1 MDYDKTAA
9 ALGLLSLPTE
19 ILLQVLLAVDE
30 PWAIHRTAKL
40 FLAISEDEHYLYL
53 RDTSLPLSLIV
64 WNAIKRRGPLL
75 TPEYLQRLLEFG
87 APVPIAFAQL
97 LTNPRI
103 PRPAPARALHATL
116 VALPARTRA
125 LIVAAHIQVPSLD
138 DDGPIH
144 GFVWDALIHDD
155 DQRVFESLFGAPSSR
170 SVSASARALFDI
182 RGFVP
187 FCGGRSDAERGVG
200 SLEGAFDVAFSMSP
214 ALSLNQ
220 CIAQTPSN
228 PSLLSALLA
237 STTVR
242 TLIATDEH
250 DLKSRLLVNA
260 FTIAGT
266 QCAARLMQERAFW
279 RPRLDVIDALLRL
292 TPAELD
298 INSFMENVTTPP
310 SAWPLS
316 PRESSSLAL
325 SSPTTSRYPARS
337 YCFPNPEHTINSIA
351 TQLLAQIDLHAR
363 TEDGPAW
370 FLEYHMSLGRI
381 YTYYSQLDGAGEALC
396 TSLESMAC
404 VAVDELFNSKQ
415 AAERKHEGR
424 VSETTTAWALCEK
437 FGPRPR
443 EKVLGAVRAK
453 IGQLFYDQ
461 ALSSEAPSTFSE
473 WGMHAYLIA
482 RLDPQDRRRV
492 LAGAKAGEVGALGN
506 DDARRRFLDSGLPL
520 VVLELAA

>member
-1 MDYDKTAA
+1 MDYDKTTA

-30 PWAIHRTAKL
+30 PWAIHHTAKL

-53 RDTSLPLSLIV
+53 RDTSLPPSLIV
-64 WNAIKRRGPLL
+64 WNAIKRLGPLL
-75 TPEYLQRLLEFG
+75 TPEYLQRLLDFG

-125 LIVAAHIQVPSLD
+125 LIVAAHIRVPSLD

-144 GFVWDALIHDD
+144 GFVWDALVHDD

-170 SVSASARALFDI
+170 SICASARALFDI

-200 SLEGAFDVAFSMSP
+200 SLEGAFDVAFK
-214 ALSLNQ
+214 
-220 CIAQTPSN
+220 CIAQTPPN
-228 PSLLSALLA
+228 PSPLSALLA

-250 DLKSRLLVNA
+250 DLKSRLLVKA
-260 FTIAGT
+260 FAIAGT
-266 QCAARLMQERAFW
+266 ECAARLMQEWAFW
-279 RPRLDVIDALLRL
+279 RPRLNAVEALLRL
-292 TPAELD
+292 TLAEPD
-298 INSFMENVTTPP
+298 IHNFMETVTTPP
-310 SAWPLS
+310 SAWPPSL
-316 PRESSSLAL
+316 RGSSC
-325 SSPTTSRYPARS
+325 PTLPSRRTAQDPVPFGCS
-337 YCFPNPEHTINSIA
+337 PNPEHTTNSIA
-351 TQLLAQIDLHAR
+351 TQLLAQIDHHAQR
-363 TEDGPAW
+363 EGGPAW
-370 FLEYHMSLGRI
+370 FLKHHTSLGRI
-381 YTYYSQLDGAGEALC
+381 YTYYSRLGGDGEVLC

-404 VAVDELFNSKQ
+404 AAVDELFNPKQ
-415 AAERKHEGR
+415 AAQRKHEGR
-424 VSETTTAWALCEK
+424 IVPETATAWALCEK

-443 EKVLGAVRAK
+443 EKALSAVRAK
-453 IGQLFYDQ
+453 IGQLFYAQ
-461 ALSSEAPSTFSE
+461 ALDSETPTFSE

-492 LAGAKAGEVGALGN
+492 LAGAKAGEIGVLGD
-506 DDARRRFLDSGLPL
+506 DDARRRLLNSGLPL
-520 VVLELAA
+520 AVLELVA